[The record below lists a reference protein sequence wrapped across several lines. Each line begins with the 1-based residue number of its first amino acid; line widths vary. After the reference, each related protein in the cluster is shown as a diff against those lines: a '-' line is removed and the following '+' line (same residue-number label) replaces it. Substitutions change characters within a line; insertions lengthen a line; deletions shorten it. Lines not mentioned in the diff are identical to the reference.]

1 MTTKKN
7 EVETKKEELIALTQ
21 MVLAEAKKQGA
32 TSAEVGISRGD
43 GLSVDV
49 RMADIDKLEYYRDQG
64 VGLTVYFDNA
74 QGAAST
80 GDLSEAA
87 IRDAVKAAC
96 NIAKYTSEDDCLGL
110 ADAELMAT
118 EFPDLDLYHPW
129 DLNAEQAIETA
140 INCENAAREYDARIS
155 NSDGASVS
163 TYSGFNAYANSHGFA
178 AVGASSSHSLSCSVI
193 ANEANGE
200 GMQRDHWYSSTRVAD
215 RLASAESVGRKAAE
229 ETLKRLDARKLSSRE
244 APIMYIPQLAA
255 GLLSHYKSAIG
266 GGSLYRKASFLVDS
280 LDTKVF
286 PEFMHLEEQ
295 PFILQGSRSAAYD
308 GEGVATKERD
318 IVKDGIVQTYL
329 LGSYSARKMGLQTTG
344 HASGVHNLTAH
355 STGQSYE
362 EMLSLM
368 DTGLLL
374 TGLIGSGINGI
385 TGDYSRGAT
394 GFWVEGGVIQYPV
407 EEITIAGNLKE
418 MFANI
423 VAVGNDWDDRISTR
437 TGSILV
443 EKMMIS
449 GE

>member
-1 MTTKKN
+1 MTTKT
-7 EVETKKEELIALTQ
+7 TKDELIALTE

-96 NIAKYTSEDDCLGL
+96 NIARYTSEDDCLGL
-110 ADAELMAT
+110 ADADLMAT
-118 EFPDLDLYHPW
+118 ELPDLDLYHPW
-129 DLNAEQAIETA
+129 DLTAEQAIETA
-140 INCENAAREYDARIS
+140 INCENAARDYDARIS

-178 AVGASSSHSLSCSVI
+178 AVRASSSHSLSCSVI

-200 GMQRDHWYSSTRVAD
+200 GMQRDYWYSSTRVAS

-244 APIMYIPQLAA
+244 APVMYIPQLAA
-255 GLLSHYKSAIG
+255 GLLGHYKSAIG

-280 LDTKVF
+280 LDSKVF
-286 PEFMHLEEQ
+286 PEFMHLQEQ
-295 PFILQGSRSAAYD
+295 PFIPQGARSAAYD
-308 GEGVATKERD
+308 GEGVATRERD
-318 IVKDGIVQTYL
+318 IVKDGIVRTYL

-344 HASGVHNLTAH
+344 HASGVHNLIAH
-355 STGQSYE
+355 STGQNYQ

>member
-1 MTTKKN
+1 MMTIQTS
-7 EVETKKEELIALTQ
+7 KEELIALSQ
-21 MVLAEAKKQGA
+21 FALAEAKKQGA
-32 TSAEVGISRGD
+32 SSAEVGISRGD

-49 RMADIDKLEYYRDQG
+49 RMAEIDKLEYHRDQG
-64 VGLTVYFDNA
+64 LGLTVYFDNA

-80 GDLSEAA
+80 GDLSEGA
-87 IRDAVKAAC
+87 IRDAVRAAC

-118 EFPDLDLYHPW
+118 EFPELDLYHPW
-129 DLNAEQAIETA
+129 ELSAEEAIETA
-140 INCENAAREYDARIS
+140 IRCENAAREYDPRIT
-155 NSDGASVS
+155 NSDGAGIS

-178 AVGASSSHSLSCSVI
+178 AVKASSSHSLSCSVI

-200 GMQRDHWYSSTRVAD
+200 GMQRDHWYTSS
-215 RLASAESVGRKAAE
+215 RLATKLDSAESVGRTSAE
-229 ETLKRLDARKLSSRE
+229 KTLERLNAQKLSSRE
-244 APIMYIPQLAA
+244 APVMYIPQLAS
-255 GLLSHYKSAIG
+255 GLLSHYKSAVG

-286 PEFMHLEEQ
+286 PEFMRLYEQ
-295 PFILQGSRSAAYD
+295 PFIPQGARSAAYD
-308 GEGVATKERD
+308 GEGVATRERD
-318 IVKDGIVQTYL
+318 IVTDGVVQTYL

-344 HASGVHNLTAH
+344 HASGVHNLTAD

-362 EMLSLM
+362 EMLALM

>member
-1 MTTKKN
+1 MTVQEKKD
-7 EVETKKEELIALTQ
+7 ELILLSQ
-21 MVLAEAKKQGA
+21 FVLDEAKKQGA

-49 RMADIDKLEYYRDQG
+49 RMAEIDKLEYHRDQG
-64 VGLTVYFDNA
+64 LGLTVYFDHA

-87 IRDAVKAAC
+87 IRDAVRAAC
-96 NIAKYTSEDDCLGL
+96 NIARYTSADDCLGL
-110 ADAELMAT
+110 ADPELMAT
-118 EFPDLDLYHPW
+118 HLPDLDLYHPW
-129 DLNAEQAIETA
+129 ELSAEQAIETA
-140 INCENAAREYDARIS
+140 INCEASARQFDSRIS
-155 NSDGASVS
+155 NSDGAGIS
-163 TYSGFNAYANSHGFA
+163 TYSGFSSYANSHGFA
-178 AVGASSSHSLSCSVI
+178 AVRASSSHSLSCSVI

-200 GMQRDHWYSSTRVAD
+200 GMQRDQWYSSS
-215 RLASAESVGRKAAE
+215 RLAERLDSAESVGRTAAE
-229 ETLKRLDARKLSSRE
+229 KTLERLDARKLSSRE
-244 APIMYIPQLAA
+244 APVMYIPQLAA
-255 GLLSHYKSAIG
+255 GLLGHFKSAIG

-280 LDTKVF
+280 LGSKVF
-286 PEFMHLEEQ
+286 PEFMHLSEH
-295 PFILQGSRSAAYD
+295 PFIPQGSRSAAYD

-318 IVKDGIVQTYL
+318 IIKDGIVQTYL
-329 LGSYSARKMGLQTTG
+329 LGSYSARKMSMQSTG
-344 HASGVHNLTAH
+344 HASGVHNLTAA
-355 STGQSYE
+355 STGQNYQ
-362 EMLSLM
+362 EMLALM

-394 GFWVEGGVIQYPV
+394 GFWVEGGKIQYPV
-407 EEITIAGNLKE
+407 EEITIAGNLKD

-437 TGSILV
+437 TGSILI

>member
-1 MTTKKN
+1 MTIQTSKDD
-7 EVETKKEELIALTQ
+7 LIALTQ
-21 MVLAEAKKQGA
+21 VVLAEAKKQGA

-49 RMADIDKLEYYRDQG
+49 RMAEIDKLEYFRDQG
-64 VGLTVYFDNA
+64 LGLTVYFDNA

-80 GDLSEAA
+80 GDLSTDA
-87 IRDAVKAAC
+87 IRDAVRAAC
-96 NIAKYTSEDDCLGL
+96 NIARYTSEDECLGL

-118 EFPDLDLYHPW
+118 NLPDLDLYHPW
-129 DLNAEQAIETA
+129 NLSAEEAIETS
-140 INCENAAREYDARIS
+140 INCENAARNHDARIT
-155 NSDGASVS
+155 NSDGASIS
-163 TYSGFNAYANSHGFA
+163 TYSGFSAYANSHGFA
-178 AVGASSSHSLSCSVI
+178 DVNASSSHSLSCSVI

-200 GMQRDHWYSSTRVAD
+200 GMQRDYWYTSS
-215 RLASAESVGRKAAE
+215 RLAERLDSAESVGRMAAE
-229 ETLKRLDARKLSSRE
+229 KTLERLDARKLSSCE
-244 APIMYIPQLAA
+244 APVMYIPQLAA
-255 GLLSHYKSAIG
+255 GLLGHYKSAVG

-280 LDTKVF
+280 LGTQVF
-286 PEFMHLEEQ
+286 PEFMHLYEQ
-295 PFILQGSRSAAYD
+295 PFILQGAHSAAYD
-308 GEGVATKERD
+308 GEGVATRERD
-318 IVKDGIVQTYL
+318 IIKNGIVQTYL
-329 LGSYSARKMGLQTTG
+329 LSTYSARKMGLKTTG
-344 HASGVHNLTAH
+344 HASGVHNLTAA
-355 STGQSYE
+355 STGQNYG
-362 EMLSLM
+362 EMLRLM

-407 EEITIAGNLKE
+407 EEITIAGNLKD

-423 VAVGNDWDDRISTR
+423 VAVGNDLDDRIGTR

>member
-1 MTTKKN
+1 MTIQIKKD
-7 EVETKKEELIALTQ
+7 ELIALTE

-49 RMADIDKLEYYRDQG
+49 RMAQIDKLEYHRDQG
-64 VGLTVYFDNA
+64 LGLTVYFDQA

-80 GDLSEAA
+80 GDLSEGA

-96 NIAKYTSEDDCLGL
+96 NIARYTSEDDCLGL
-110 ADAELMAT
+110 ADAQLMAT
-118 EFPDLDLYHPW
+118 HLPDLDLYHPW
-129 DLNAEQAIETA
+129 DLTAEQAIETA
-140 INCENAAREYDARIS
+140 INCENAARDHDARIT

-178 AVGASSSHSLSCSVI
+178 AVRASSSHSLSCSVI

-200 GMQRDHWYSSTRVAD
+200 GMQRDYWYTSSRVAS
-215 RLASAESVGRKAAE
+215 RLERAESVGRMAAE
-229 ETLKRLDARKLSSRE
+229 KTLERLDAQKLSNRE
-244 APIMYIPQLAA
+244 APVMYCPQLAS
-255 GLLSHYKSAIG
+255 GLLGHYKSAIS

-280 LDTKVF
+280 LDSQVF
-286 PEFMHLEEQ
+286 PEFMHLYEQ
-295 PFILQGSRSAAYD
+295 PLIPQGARSAAYD
-308 GEGVATKERD
+308 GEGVATKARD

-355 STGQSYE
+355 STGQNYQQ
-362 EMLSLM
+362 MLALM